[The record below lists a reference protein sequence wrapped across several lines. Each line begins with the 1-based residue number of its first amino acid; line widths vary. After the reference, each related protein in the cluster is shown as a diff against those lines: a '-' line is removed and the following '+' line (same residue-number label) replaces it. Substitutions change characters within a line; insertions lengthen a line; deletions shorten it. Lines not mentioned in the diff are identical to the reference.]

1 MKPYLASTALLIS
14 LILSGCNH
22 SSSSSSSTSS
32 SSGAHSNDAIYQG
45 AWQADAYGRV
55 YRIDWNGD
63 AYDITTYL
71 FTQQQCLISEQESDM
86 TEEELAAI
94 TKIAADGSYIEFT
107 ESRLIPGAIYTR
119 QTAIP
124 SACQTT
130 LPQIYGSDNYV
141 FNPEDDFNFFWN
153 YFDEYYLN
161 FELSGTNWA
170 MLYEE
175 FYPLAIA
182 AENEAELFALLADM
196 IEPLED
202 SHVYVGLNPNGE
214 DLEDAEDFRNVSAKP
229 TIIDKLAEEF
239 LTKEALTPPLSE
251 RQEDALEE
259 YQNERLDGIVATLKV
274 PADDS
279 TIKSALGSFLWYI
292 TDDNMGY
299 LLITDMSE
307 FSDDDSD
314 GQTDFELATQ
324 LMKVIMADL
333 IRVDGLIIDI
343 RLNQGG
349 DDLVSHAIAK
359 HFFTD
364 EVLVYRKQA
373 RLNDSRTPLRDV
385 YIKPANTL
393 NFTGPI
399 ALLTSESTA
408 SAAEIFTLIMRE
420 RPNTTLIGEATAGSL
435 SDVLEGRVSSPI
447 FFGLSNEWY
456 LTPNGTWFERQG
468 IPVDIDVPF
477 PSKEDQDE
485 ALTTALAHL
494 REQ

>member
-1 MKPYLASTALLIS
+1 
-14 LILSGCNH
+14 
-22 SSSSSSSTSS
+22 
-32 SSGAHSNDAIYQG
+32 
-45 AWQADAYGRV
+45 
-55 YRIDWNGD
+55 
-63 AYDITTYL
+63 
-71 FTQQQCLISEQESDM
+71 
-86 TEEELAAI
+86 
-94 TKIAADGSYIEFT
+94 
-107 ESRLIPGAIYTR
+107 
-119 QTAIP
+119 
-124 SACQTT
+124 
-130 LPQIYGSDNYV
+130 
-141 FNPEDDFNFFWN
+141 
-153 YFDEYYLN
+153 
-161 FELSGTNWA
+161 

-214 DLEDAEDFRNVSAKP
+214 DLEDAEDLRNVSAKP
-229 TIIDKLAEEF
+229 TIIDKLAE
-239 LTKEALTPPLSE
+239 
-251 RQEDALEE
+251 
-259 YQNERLDGIVATLKV
+259 
-274 PADDS
+274 
-279 TIKSALGSFLWYI
+279 IKSALGSFLWYI